1 MNILSVYFESPQL
14 HYFWVVAQTRSF
26 TLSAERLNI
35 SQSAVSYQI
44 KKIEEQLGVVLL
56 VRDTQKRLT
65 PAGESLANSYQ
76 VFF

>member
-1 MNILSVYFESPQL
+1 
-14 HYFWVVAQTRSF
+14 
-26 TLSAERLNI
+26 
-35 SQSAVSYQI
+35 
-44 KKIEEQLGVVLL
+44 LL